1 MHCIVGS
8 NGIELDIDTCIS
20 IKKMITNDHSS
31 DLQGHFYHLLGNKDD
46 KWNRMSFYL
55 LYPWHIHMFQQK
67 SLHER
72 SDGIVTN

>member
-46 KWNRMSFYL
+46 KWNIVSFYL
-55 LYPWHIHMFQQK
+55 STMSMAYSYVPTK
-67 SLHER
+67 SFA
-72 SDGIVTN
+72 